1 MRAFDPAAGH
11 RLLAAACRVLG
22 AATHWKTLTTIQTL
36 YSIHYFLDI
45 FTSDCLFRKL
55 GLAEGAAGR
64 RFGKMR
70 RDTTRKY
77 QGVRHIYC
85 DPQRIRD
92 AAQCRNWTIAES
104 SSSFSPHIK
113 RVPAKMDG
121 ARLRRTWGWSEPY
134 INRQLSER
142 LPAAATKSAGQ
153 ARREKGRYFSP
164 QL

>member
-1 MRAFDPAAGH
+1 LRAFDPAAGH
-11 RLLAAACRVLG
+11 RFLAAACKVLG
-22 AATHWKTLTTIQTL
+22 TAAHWKSLTTIQTL

-92 AAQCRNWTIAES
+92 AA
-104 SSSFSPHIK
+104 
-113 RVPAKMDG
+113 
-121 ARLRRTWGWSEPY
+121 
-134 INRQLSER
+134 
-142 LPAAATKSAGQ
+142 
-153 ARREKGRYFSP
+153 
-164 QL
+164 